1 MISLKDF
8 RYYMPTE
15 VFCGKDIVN
24 KKADLFL
31 NYGKKAFI
39 ITGRNSSKRN
49 GSLDDV
55 ISILKEKN
63 IHYCIFN
70 EIEEKPSL
78 EIVAR
83 AADIGKREEVDFI
96 IGIGGGSPID
106 AAKGIGILIRN
117 KDIHVEEL
125 FSQQQFE
132 SIPIIALPTTAG
144 TGTEVTPYAIFTD
157 HKMKTKRNF
166 SQKVFPKIAFLDP
179 KYLMTTSE
187 DVTINTAV
195 DALSHLIEGYLT
207 TKANFLSD
215 ATAEK
220 GMKLFGQCMEALE
233 NRKFTYKIREKLLL
247 VSTLGGKV
255 IAQTGTS
262 LPHGMGYP
270 LTYFKGVPHGKA
282 NGILLKEYL
291 NLCSNKEKV
300 NNIFTC
306 MGLSNIE
313 EFGVFIEKIID
324 KDIIIGEEEI
334 NQYVEAMVS
343 NEAKLKNHPD
353 KVTKEDI
360 LKIYTDSMKLI
371 GYS

>member
-1 MISLKDF
+1 MKDF

-15 VFCGKDIVN
+15 VFYGRDIIN
-24 KKADLFL
+24 QKADLFFY
-31 NYGKKAFI
+31 YGKKAFI

-55 ISILKEKN
+55 INILKEKN

-70 EIEEKPSL
+70 EIEENPSL
-78 EIVAR
+78 ETVER
-83 AADIGKREEVDFI
+83 AADIGKREKVDFI

-117 KDIHVEEL
+117 KDIHIEEL
-125 FSQQQFE
+125 FSEYQFE
-132 SIPIIALPTTAG
+132 SIPIIAVPTTAG

-157 HKMKTKRNF
+157 HKLKTKRNF
-166 SQKVFPKIAFLDP
+166 CQKVFPKAALLDP
-179 KYLMTTSE
+179 KYLMTTS
-187 DVTINTAV
+187 DNVTINTAV

-215 ATAEK
+215 AAAEK
-220 GMKLFGQCMEALE
+220 GMRLFGQCMEALQ

-247 VSTLGGKV
+247 VSTLGGMV

-282 NGILLKEYL
+282 NGLLLKEYL
-291 NLCSNKEKV
+291 NLCSDKEKV

-306 MGLSNIE
+306 MGLNNIE
-313 EFGVFIEKIID
+313 EFAVFIEKIID

-334 NQYVEAMVS
+334 NQYAEAMVS

-360 LKIYTDSMKLI
+360 LKIYTDSME
-371 GYS
+371 

>member
-1 MISLKDF
+1 MKEC

-15 VFCGKDIVN
+15 VFFGKDIIN
-24 KKADLFL
+24 KKAELFL

-55 ISILKEKN
+55 INILKERN

-70 EIEEKPSL
+70 EIEENPSL
-78 EIVAR
+78 ETVEK

-106 AAKGIGILIRN
+106 AAKGIGILIGN
-117 KDIHVEEL
+117 KDLHIEKL
-125 FSQQQFE
+125 FSKDQFE
-132 SIPIIALPTTAG
+132 SIPIIAIPTTAG

-157 HKMKTKRNF
+157 HKLKTKRNF
-166 SQKVFPKIAFLDP
+166 SQKVFPKVALLDP

-187 DVTINTAV
+187 SVTINTAV

-207 TKANFLSD
+207 VNANFLSD
-215 ATAEK
+215 AAAEK
-220 GMKLFGQCMEALE
+220 GMKLFGQCMKALE
-233 NRKFTYKIREKLLL
+233 NREFTYEIREKLLL
-247 VSTLGGKV
+247 VSTLGGMV

-270 LTYFKGVPHGKA
+270 LTYFKDVPHGKA

-291 NLCSNKEKV
+291 NLCSDKEKV
-300 NNIFTC
+300 NNIFMC
-306 MGLSNIE
+306 MGLRNLE
-313 EFGVFIEKIID
+313 EFGAFIEKIID
-324 KDIIIGEEEI
+324 KDIIVDKEEI
-334 NQYVEAMVS
+334 NQYAEAMVS

-353 KVTKEDI
+353 KVTKKDI
-360 LKIYTDSMKLI
+360 LKIYTDSVK
-371 GYS
+371 

>member
-1 MISLKDF
+1 MKDF

-15 VFCGKDIVN
+15 VFSGKDIVN

-31 NYGKKAFI
+31 QYGKKAFI

-55 ISILKEKN
+55 INILKEKS

-70 EIEEKPSL
+70 EIEENPSL
-78 EIVAR
+78 ETVER

-106 AAKGIGILIRN
+106 SAKGIGILIRN
-117 KDIHVEEL
+117 KDLHIEEL
-125 FSQQQFE
+125 FSKEQFK
-132 SIPIIALPTTAG
+132 SIPIIAVPTTAG

-157 HKMKTKRNF
+157 HKLKTKRNF
-166 SQKVFPKIAFLDP
+166 SQKVFPKVALLDP

-187 DVTINTAV
+187 SVTINTAI

-207 TKANFLSD
+207 VKANFLSD
-215 ATAEK
+215 AAAEK
-220 GMKLFGQCMEALE
+220 GLILFGQCMKALE
-233 NRKFTYKIREKLLL
+233 NREYTYEIREKLLL
-247 VSTLGGKV
+247 VSTLGGMV

-270 LTYFKGVPHGKA
+270 LTYFKGVSHGKA

-291 NLCSNKEKV
+291 NLCSDKEKV

-313 EFGVFIEKIID
+313 EFGEFIEKIID
-324 KDIIIGEEEI
+324 KDIIIDEQEI
-334 NQYVEAMVS
+334 DQYAESMVS

-353 KVTKEDI
+353 KVTKADI
-360 LKIYTDSMKLI
+360 LKIYTDSLK
-371 GYS
+371 